1 MSYGYGS
8 YQTPNPAYSQEWTGS
23 NPQSCNMSHLGKRL
37 SEIEM
42 EPIDFEMSLD
52 IEEQAALWA
61 QKKRDEERLEKARER
76 LYENNEGPERSCQRQ
91 NGYEEPFG
99 SAVLAGTA
107 SYDDISSVCTEDH
120 YETIGRKQGETGL
133 FGLYTDEDDTEE
145 EKAGEVDEEYGAYY
159 HLITPKEPRPTFVH
173 TENRILTLRSPY
185 LGPVGWTVPRRDGL
199 QLTKPFL
206 IYQDPSVMSTKTAAY
221 LGYSAPPPTPR
232 ADPRRPAFATWPVN
246 EHINLLASDDKEN
259 VPGDIDEEDEDEDM
273 PDRDAHVQD
282 NIVAEAENIV
292 ELAASRERRDFFVG
306 DQMLPRSFEYGYQ
319 ENAYAGGEYRYE
331 NEHENGHEEYDQFD
345 PQLEQQ
351 RMRERERQRE
361 QREAEMEFNIAMGD
375 SLDASPVRSQRAHS
389 NSIVAVIS
397 PPRRVLGVGVDDAGD
412 PVGRGWDGSPG
423 APLGFF

>member
-1 MSYGYGS
+1 MSNGYGS
-8 YQTPNPAYSQEWTGS
+8 YQTSNPAYSPEWIGS
-23 NPQSCNMSHLGKRL
+23 NPQSCNRSH
-37 SEIEM
+37 
-42 EPIDFEMSLD
+42 
-52 IEEQAALWA
+52 AALWA

-76 LYENNEGPERSCQRQ
+76 MYEDNEDPKRSFQRQ
-91 NGYEEPFG
+91 NGYEEPYTPFG
-99 SAVLAGTA
+99 SAVLASTA
-107 SYDDISSVCTEDH
+107 SYEENISSVCTEDH

-133 FGLYTDEDDTEE
+133 FELYTDEDDTEE
-145 EKAGEVDEEYGAYY
+145 EEAGEVEEEYGAYY
-159 HLITPKEPRPTFVH
+159 HLTTPKEPRPTFVH

-206 IYQDPSVMSTKTAAY
+206 IYQDPSVMSTNTAAY

-232 ADPRRPAFATWPVN
+232 AHLRRPAFATWPVN

-259 VPGDIDEEDEDEDM
+259 VPGDINEEDEDEDM
-273 PDRDAHVQD
+273 PDRDVYVQD

-292 ELAASRERRDFFVG
+292 ELAASRERRNFFVG
-306 DQMLPRSFEYGYQ
+306 NQMLSGSFGYGSR
-319 ENAYAGGEYRYE
+319 ENGYAGGEYRYE
-331 NEHENGHEEYDQFD
+331 HEDENGHEEYDEFD

-361 QREAEMEFNIAMGD
+361 QREGEMEFNVAMGG

-389 NSIVAVIS
+389 NSIVVVVS
-397 PPRRVLGVGVDDAGD
+397 PPRRAVGVGVDEAPGGGD
-412 PVGRGWDGSPG
+412 PVGRGWDG